1 MQLMYSTIIAFR
13 QCRDLAASRHLP
25 ADDRI
30 LYSTL
35 LPHTALLPTPTDS
48 SSCDQQQM
56 HESTYR
62 RLLAEGILAL
72 LVPAE
77 DLRNTCLKSLLTEI
91 LADMILGGLLSK
103 KLCDGTFIYDMVQR
117 AADSARGAS
126 KPWAAMETPSQPAKI
141 DRLAHFGLLS
151 PRSPTAPHEIT
162 NVFWSIVGYLILT
175 AKYLQTCFNSWM
187 WTTKLPTRS
196 SSRDST
202 IHDAPRPDTFVD
214 LVSGIQHEEVTTIP
228 KPAVHL
234 PMISYHL
241 WTMAATIVDL
251 AVRMPWLI
259 GIARLTRHFLLQHFG
274 DYDGYLDR

>member
-1 MQLMYSTIIAFR
+1 MQLMSNTTIAFR

-35 LPHTALLPTPTDS
+35 LPHTALLPTPTDP
-48 SSCDQQQM
+48 SSCHQQQL

-62 RLLAEGILAL
+62 KLLAEGILAL

-77 DLRNTCLKSLLTEI
+77 DLRNPCLKSLLTEI

-103 KLCDGTFIYDMVQR
+103 KLCDGTFIYDMLQR
-117 AADSARGAS
+117 AADSARGTS

-141 DRLAHFGLLS
+141 DRLAQFGLLS
-151 PRSPTAPHEIT
+151 PKLPTGNHEIT
-162 NVFWSIVGYLILT
+162 NVFWSMVGYLILIAT
-175 AKYLQTCFNSWM
+175 YLQTCFNSWM
-187 WTTKLPTRS
+187 WTTKLPARS
-196 SSRDST
+196 LKKDST

-214 LVSGIQHEEVTTIP
+214 LVSGIQHEVVTAIP
-228 KPAVHL
+228 KPVAHL
-234 PMISYHL
+234 PMISYRL
-241 WTMAATIVDL
+241 WTMAATMVNL
-251 AVRMPWLI
+251 PERMPWLI
-259 GIARLTRHFLLQHFG
+259 GIAKLTRHFLLQHFG